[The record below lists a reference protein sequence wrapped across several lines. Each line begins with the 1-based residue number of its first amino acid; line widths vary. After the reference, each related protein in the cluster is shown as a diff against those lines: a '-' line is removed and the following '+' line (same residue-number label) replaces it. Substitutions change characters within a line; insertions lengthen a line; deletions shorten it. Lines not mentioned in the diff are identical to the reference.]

1 MNHKAL
7 KNKYNEVTQKAG
19 LDPHYDRMSIVK
31 SGKAVDFD
39 PLPAIIKREKFSAYE
54 RIESGE
60 LPLTLNTG
68 NQNKHIQSSHSFK
81 AEDKKSI
88 LYGDLETAQK
98 LVNKYHGKGKLKFTA
113 NGKWTN
119 KEIVTTDSDIGIVF
133 DPETGESKTTNRFA
147 IHYGKKGTHIVP
159 IKREDK
165 K

>member
-1 MNHKAL
+1 
-7 KNKYNEVTQKAG
+7 
-19 LDPHYDRMSIVK
+19 MSVVK
-31 SGKAVDFD
+31 SGKTVDFD

-159 IKREDK
+159 VKREDK